1 MLSKLFSLFKKKE
14 AESAKAKEEEVQS
27 FNDSSDSLEIS
38 SNDYVCNNS
47 DVITNDADAD
57 ADADAFDKAEAAI
70 LLEVLKLRELQEQQS
85 SESND
90 FSESSSSSSSS
101 TDYTSNTSASNSDG
115 VTDADITVTNILD
128 DDEAQIIIQK
138 LQKQISDPINY
149 RKITPTEMINSP
161 LINNKDVILY
171 YKTELVRDA
180 KRLKSVLGRIN
191 SDCFLDISEDIH
203 YLLCDDIIDIPFIDL
218 CLLQYRFSNLYDFIF
233 DKFDKNK
240 SSFWYVRAINN
251 LNRIDPSM
259 IANGSIYKK
268 PVLSTFLLENS
279 VGELNAK
286 ISNAYAD
293 LGEMLLFRYVDFPFN
308 AYASY
313 EYFIRALFIRPDNVL
328 AIRSLGSLLYN
339 MAMKLYTPHVYA
351 GGHSLNSQEFK
362 QLFDMSDINSDNI
375 FDMSDINSDNSDNKD
390 MIINYIS
397 TQIALDYVKFPLLN
411 KAINILERGMSFH
424 DPSSTGMLA
433 DVYASF
439 DIDDDDDKVIRIAN
453 TAINLGDQTGC
464 GLAALIKTKLLSPNL
479 SKEDY
484 EHLEHLAHK
493 LISLPNAFPNC
504 KADGYY
510 VLCVCCVNIYHNV
523 KQAIDYL
530 NTSRKLDHSRN
541 NMRKTRY
548 VFSRIEAMIKK

>member
-14 AESAKAKEEEVQS
+14 AESAKAKEEEEVQS
-27 FNDSSDSLEIS
+27 FNDSSDFLEIS
-38 SNDYVCNNS
+38 SNDYVSNNS
-47 DVITNDADAD
+47 DGITN
-57 ADADAFDKAEAAI
+57 DADAFDKAKAKAAL
-70 LLEVLKLRELQEQQS
+70 LLEVLKLRGELQEQHS

-90 FSESSSSSSSS
+90 FSESSSGSSSS
-101 TDYTSNTSASNSDG
+101 TDYTSNTSVSNSDG
-115 VTDADITVTNILD
+115 VTDTDDDDVTVTNIID
-128 DDEAQIIIQK
+128 DNEAQSIIQK

-149 RKITPTEMINSP
+149 RKITPTEMIASP

-191 SDCFLDISEDIH
+191 SFCFLDISEDIH
-203 YLLCDDIIDIPFIDL
+203 YLLCDNITDIPFIDL

-233 DKFDKNK
+233 DKNK

-259 IANGSIYKK
+259 MANGSIYNK
-268 PVLSTFLLENS
+268 PVLSTFMLENS

-308 AYASY
+308 AFASY
-313 EYFIRALFIRPDNVL
+313 EYFIRALHIRSDNVL

-339 MAMKLYTPHVYA
+339 MTMKLYTPHVYA
-351 GGHSLNSQEFK
+351 GGHSLNSQDFK
-362 QLFDMSDINSDNI
+362 QLFDMSDINSDN
-375 FDMSDINSDNSDNKD
+375 KD
-390 MIINYIS
+390 MIDNYIL
-397 TQIALDYVKFPLLN
+397 TQMALDYVKFPLLN

-433 DVYASF
+433 DIYASF

-510 VLCVCCVNIYHNV
+510 VLCVCCFNIYHNV

-548 VFSRIEAMIKK
+548 ILSRIEACIKNIKK